1 MMSTRAHSR
10 WQQAAQ
16 VRQDNAP
23 DPAPV
28 DLSKP
33 DAQAAALAEKL
44 QAIHTQITFIR
55 IVRFIGRWVIR
66 PIVWWPIKYL
76 YRFTNQIM
84 VLTSPSPEIA
94 KRNREA
100 QRRRDFNI

>member
-1 MMSTRAHSR
+1 MTTRAHSR

-23 DPAPV
+23 DPAPI

-55 IVRFIGRWVIR
+55 IVRFIGKRIIR
-66 PIVWWPIKYL
+66 PIIWWPVRYFFL
-76 YRFTNQIM
+76 FTYKFT
-84 VLTSPSPEIA
+84 VLISPSPEEEEEEWE
-94 KRNREA
+94 RQRE
-100 QRRRDFNI
+100 